1 MEYDL
6 SSLKKELES
15 RGVSTRTIKSYLY
28 YNQKFLE
35 FAGKIAKFVDRNDI
49 NSFLSNLKQRGLSN
63 NTLAH
68 VTAALKF
75 YYQNILGRKFFF
87 GIRYPRRERKI
98 PTVLTKEEIKRMIE
112 ITKNPKH
119 RLLIEL
125 AYGSGLRVSEVVK
138 LKLKDFDF
146 ENRLIFVRQGKG
158 RKDRKTVLPENLII
172 RVKEN
177 FTEKDGEQFLFSGYR
192 NSHLSIRSAQKII
205 KHSAEL
211 AKIDKNVYV
220 HALRHSFA
228 THLLENGFDIKHIS
242 ELLGHKR
249 LETTQIYL
257 HTSAEYLKNVKSPL
271 DDLLSFDKQK
281 KLLTT

>member
-1 MEYDL
+1 MIKMKYDL
-6 SSLKKELES
+6 SVLIKELEA
-15 RGVSTRTIKSYLY
+15 RGASKRTINSYLY

-35 FAGKIAKFVDRNDI
+35 FTGKSANYIERNDI
-49 NSFLSNLKQRGLSN
+49 SSFLSHLKQRGLSN

-87 GIRYPRRERKI
+87 GIRYPRREKKL

-112 ITKNPKH
+112 ITINPKH

-125 AYGSGLRVSEVVK
+125 SYGSGLRVSEVVK

-146 ENRLIFVRQGKG
+146 DNRLIFVRQGKG
-158 RKDRKTVLPENLII
+158 RKDRKTVLPDNLIAI
-172 RVKEN
+172 VKKN
-177 FTEKDGEQFLFSGYR
+177 FIEKDSEQFLFPGYK
-192 NSHLSIRSAQKII
+192 NNHLSIRSAQKII
-205 KHSAEL
+205 KKSAKL
-211 AKIDKNVYV
+211 AKIDKNVYM
-220 HALRHSFA
+220 HSLRHSFA

-257 HTSAEYLKNVKSPL
+257 HLSSDYIKNVKSPL
-271 DDLLSFDKQK
+271 DDL
-281 KLLTT
+281 

>member
-1 MEYDL
+1 MIKMEYNL
-6 SSLKKELES
+6 KELKNELEAK
-15 RGVSTRTIKSYLY
+15 GVSNRTINSYLY

-35 FAGKIAKFVDRNDI
+35 FTNKTPNYISRNDI
-49 NSFLSNLKQRGLSN
+49 NSFLSQLRQRGLSN

-87 GIRYPRRERKI
+87 GIRYPRRERKL
-98 PTVLTKEEIKRMIE
+98 PTVLTKQEIKKMIE
-112 ITKNPKH
+112 VTKNPKH

-146 ENRLIFVRQGKG
+146 ENRSIFVRQGKG
-158 RKDRKTVLPENLII
+158 RKDRKTILPENLVTKI
-172 RVKEN
+172 KEYSN
-177 FTEKDGEQFLFSGYR
+177 GKDSEEFLFSSYK
-192 NSHLSIRSAQKII
+192 NSHLSIRSAQKIV
-205 KHSAEL
+205 KHSSKL
-211 AKIDKNVYV
+211 ANIDKNVYV

-249 LETTQIYL
+249 LETTQIYSHL
-257 HTSAEYLKNVKSPL
+257 SSDYIKNVKSPL
-271 DDLLSFDKQK
+271 DNL
-281 KLLTT
+281 

>member
-1 MEYDL
+1 MIKMGYKLLEL
-6 SSLKKELES
+6 IKELEA
-15 RGVSTRTIKSYLY
+15 RGVSQRTIKSYLY
-28 YNQKFLE
+28 YNQKFLA
-35 FAGKIAKFVDRNDI
+35 FTGKSANYIDRNDV
-49 NSFLSNLKQRGLSN
+49 NSFLSNLKQKGLSN

-68 VTAALKF
+68 ITAALKF
-75 YYQNILGRKFFF
+75 YYQTVLGRKFFF
-87 GIRYPRRERKI
+87 GIRYPRRERKL
-98 PTVLTKEEIKRMIE
+98 PTVLTREEVKRMIE

-146 ENRLIFVRQGKG
+146 ENKSIFVRQGKG
-158 RKDRKTVLPENLII
+158 RKDRKTILPENLITKI
-172 RVKEN
+172 KEN
-177 FTEKDGEQFLFSGYR
+177 FTEKDGEQFLFLGYK

-205 KHSAEL
+205 KKSAYL
-211 AKIDKNVYV
+211 AKINKNIYV

-242 ELLGHKR
+242 DLLGHRR

-257 HTSAEYLKNVKSPL
+257 HLSSDFIKNVKSPL
-271 DDLLSFDKQK
+271 DDL
-281 KLLTT
+281 

>member
-1 MEYDL
+1 MIKMEYNL

-49 NSFLSNLKQRGLSN
+49 SSFLSCLKQKGLSN

-87 GIRYPRRERKI
+87 GIRYPKRERKL

-112 ITKNPKH
+112 VTKNPKH

-146 ENRLIFVRQGKG
+146 ENKSIFVRQGKG
-158 RKDRKTVLPENLII
+158 KKDRKTILPENLITRI
-172 RVKEN
+172 KEY
-177 FTEKDGEQFLFSGYR
+177 FTENNGDKFLFPSYK
-192 NSHLSIRSAQKII
+192 NSHLSIRSVQKIV
-205 KHSAEL
+205 KTSAKL

-228 THLLENGFDIKHIS
+228 THLLENGFDLKQIS

-257 HTSAEYLKNVKSPL
+257 HTSAEYLKNIKSPL
-271 DDLLSFDKQK
+271 DYL
-281 KLLTT
+281 